1 VTAFNDLVIGSVVI
15 LLGIALALGALGI
28 STGFG
33 YDRIGPRTA
42 PYGVAVGL
50 MLLGG
55 ALVVGGL
62 RRRVETTAKPSPSI
76 RWKALSLLVLG
87 GVIFLALAER
97 VGFILAASLQFWLVA
112 RSFSLRQ
119 PCRDAAVAVVLTVVV
134 YVVFS
139 RGLGLA
145 LPSGFIESAVTFF

>member
-1 VTAFNDLVIGSVVI
+1 MTAFNDVVAGSVVI
-15 LLGIALALGALGI
+15 LLGIVLALGALGV

-50 MLLGG
+50 MLVGG

-62 RRRVETTAKPSPSI
+62 RRRVETTTALSLSI
-76 RWKALSLLVLG
+76 RWEALSLLVLG
-87 GVIFLALAER
+87 GVVFLALAER

-112 RSFSLRQ
+112 RSFSLGH
-119 PCRDAAVAVVLTVVV
+119 PFRDATVAVVLTVVV

-145 LPSGFIESAVTFF
+145 LPSGLIESAIALF